1 MNKTFIDPCKGNLVG
16 SIKDF
21 AIHKANQIA
30 TAFTMIAVT
39 FIITC
44 IFVGI
49 LFNSER
55 EMTMDKKN
63 VMKALSL
70 CGTGSESCTGCPYYA
85 MGGCD
90 RHMCDDALALLKAD
104 EKANEKPAYHK
115 AFIFTKRDNLVKYF
129 WCKPAL
135 PNQEYYAREREIQLI
150 LLVRFENG
158 KCICRIKCP
167 INPLPIKGEF
177 QCVSTSEMFKLLTSM
192 GWTYKA
198 KYGIGMFR

>member
-1 MNKTFIDPCKGNLVG
+1 
-16 SIKDF
+16 
-21 AIHKANQIA
+21 
-30 TAFTMIAVT
+30 
-39 FIITC
+39 
-44 IFVGI
+44 
-49 LFNSER
+49 
-55 EMTMDKKN
+55 MDKAN

-70 CGTGSESCTGCPYYA
+70 CGTGSETCTGCPYYG

-90 RHMCDDALALLKAD
+90 RHMCDDALTLLKAD
-104 EKANEKPAYHK
+104 EKPTYHQ
-115 AFIFTKRDNLVKYF
+115 AIIFTKRDNLSKWFNANCSKFIVDGNMEYSEHFVRAEKLY
-129 WCKPAL
+129 A
-135 PNQEYYAREREIQLI
+135 QERDIQLI

-177 QCVSTSEMFKLLTSM
+177 QCVSTSEMSKLLTSM

>member
-1 MNKTFIDPCKGNLVG
+1 
-16 SIKDF
+16 
-21 AIHKANQIA
+21 
-30 TAFTMIAVT
+30 
-39 FIITC
+39 
-44 IFVGI
+44 
-49 LFNSER
+49 
-55 EMTMDKKN
+55 MDKAN

-70 CGTGSESCTGCPYYA
+70 CGTGSETCTGCPYYG

-90 RHMCDDALALLKAD
+90 RHMCDDALTLL
-104 EKANEKPAYHK
+104 KANEKPIYHQ
-115 AFIFTKRDNLVKYF
+115 AIIFTKRDNLLKWFEVNGYKY
-129 WCKPAL
+129 AQGA
-135 PNQEYYAREREIQLI
+135 NMEYSEKYQKMEAMYAKEREIQLI

-177 QCVSTSEMFKLLTSM
+177 QCVSTSEMSKLLTSM